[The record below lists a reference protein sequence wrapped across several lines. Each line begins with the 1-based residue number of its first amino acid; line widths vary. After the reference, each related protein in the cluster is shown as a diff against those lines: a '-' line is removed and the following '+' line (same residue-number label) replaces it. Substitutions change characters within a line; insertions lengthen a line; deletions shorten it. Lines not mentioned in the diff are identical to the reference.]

1 MKIKYPWATL
11 KPGEGFFVPA
21 INTAAAREMGL
32 RAAVG
37 QRIRLKALPC
47 IKDGKLGVW
56 FFIPPRPQPSEPTQ

>member
-1 MKIKYPWATL
+1 MKISYPWANL

-21 INTAAAREMGL
+21 IDTAAAREKVL

-37 QRIRLKALPC
+37 QRIRLKTLPC

-56 FFIPPRPQPSEPTQ
+56 FFIPPRPQSSAPPE